1 VRDTVWDGRRTGEVA
16 NGDGDGGDGGEA
28 HVVERG
34 EVADHLGE
42 GRVPIH
48 HRVLRLRRR
57 GDVRIHRV
65 EQGAPR
71 IPPVMLAAAA
81 AAETAD
87 LGSRGGAGCE
97 RCLAYGIGPSSAQC
111 TVLEVVGLTK

>member
-1 VRDTVWDGRRTGEVA
+1 VRDKVWEGRRTGEVA

-57 GDVRIHRV
+57 GDVRVHRV
-65 EQGAPR
+65 EQGGVDPSGDASGGGGDGR
-71 IPPVMLAAAA
+71 FGREEEL
-81 AAETAD
+81 D
-87 LGSRGGAGCE
+87 GSVV
-97 RCLAYGIGPSSAQC
+97 AYGRDRCPPRLSAHWKK
-111 TVLEVVGLTK
+111 LWA

>member
-1 VRDTVWDGRRTGEVA
+1 MRDKVWEGRRTGEVA

-57 GDVRIHRV
+57 GDVRVHRV
-65 EQGAPR
+65 EQGG
-71 IPPVMLAAAA
+71 
-81 AAETAD
+81 AD
-87 LGSRGGAGCE
+87 PSGDASVGGGDGRFGREEELDGSVV
-97 RCLAYGIGPSSAQC
+97 AYGRGPPRLSAQWKK
-111 TVLEVVGLTK
+111 LWA